1 MPHADLMKL
10 YGILHSAVYIF
21 HKLIFCSVLVVLFLT
36 GCESASHSEN
46 HFEDIDI
53 FQSEEPK
60 SAKDALPQNTPDYII
75 QYECTEIISAISGV
89 DLCFDPSA
97 AAPRWIKLELVGYEG
112 QPDTTGYFPSGWGI
126 KAEIPILNRGTK
138 DAVIKNGTRV
148 VTFNTSKG
156 IVDVVANGEII
167 VPARTGYKA
176 GYAVVKAY
184 FDSDLLEDGLT
195 GVPCKKDE
203 VPCNLNEVSYT
214 VNPDGNIIGDNQDNN
229 TGTLKIF
236 HPSAYPR
243 VVITDVILPE
253 YIEQHGVNTFKS
265 FEITVTGKNIGGHM
279 TRPLYVKLDINNN
292 IELVTFFTVQPLE
305 SGETFQE
312 TLTQYEGLDNHLI
325 GDFSS
330 GHVPVQARIQ
340 EVDVDVFGPYAW
352 ASLINTDFADFEEGG
367 KYDYSQWKDI
377 VREANKRIGKFGDG
391 YWDSPVERNST
402 DMILGASNT
411 WHDPTAADSTT
422 IKTIYGDLQKG
433 VEVPED
439 YDGDA
444 VTTTTGFAIK
454 LPIPHLI
461 YPGDGDIFRV
471 SDYPPVILND
481 GLFTCLKLSEIE
493 QYIDW
498 AAANGTFHRFEE
510 REVHPCFGIDSEIN
524 GSNLQTHVEQWPDSF
539 LRFRWLPT
547 INITE
552 ATPAKI
558 EIRDA
563 DHNLVHSADYPDG
576 LTFAPKEMVGVF
588 TGMGMDELHGFA
600 QYPDGRHYNEIYE
613 YYLDLHGEYGEGEA
627 KSNADKG
634 YFNQYVYDGPSLEPG
649 KYYWRVTNDLNSEEG
664 SQIWSEEFNFTIQ
677 STTEVPFWKQGVAI
691 SDPLKMAPGYGDT
704 FIFSGEVI
712 NVYEGGFTIA
722 TDEGFVNLRTDSD
735 TWIYSAATPDVC
747 KTLEETCFSN
757 VFDEVHLGWKVIV
770 TVDESPYLVGG
781 TYVPYQSIPVAKSVV
796 EQQFGREHLRC
807 KVLGLTV
814 SGKTPVSCHWGDY
827 KLLEN
832 SAVPESAKMIVFIR
846 TYKDCEVVTVTSA
859 GVSHLHCED
868 DSHVNLN
875 ISLKQGQD
883 IQIAGKSPQVISET
897 GHVQEKISEF
907 GITTTSMKSHEFSD
921 VLGSFG
927 HTLEPASKTA
937 FTESISMSSQEV
949 QDYFTEITVFQKMI
963 AEFTN
968 LVGSTENDFIFDDRD
983 VSGLI
988 KQFESLLESHE
999 YMVDLMIHRD
1009 LHNHSKQMRDQVIE
1023 TIKSES
1029 TKFAPWAELKIQLQ
1043 EAEYYAGQ
1051 RNLLQVIS
1059 VLGRNLK

>member
-1 MPHADLMKL
+1 MKL

-176 GYAVVKAY
+176 GYAVVNAY
-184 FDSDLLEDGLT
+184 FDSDLLQDGLT
-195 GVPCKKDE
+195 GIPCKKDE

-253 YIEQHGVNTFKS
+253 YIEHFGGNSFSS
-265 FEITVTGKNIGGHM
+265 FEITVTGKNIGGPM
-279 TRPLYVKLDINNN
+279 TRPFYVKLDINNN
-292 IELVTFFTVQPLE
+292 IKWVTILDVQPLE

-312 TLTQYEGLDNHLI
+312 TLTQYEGLDDHVV

-340 EVDVDVFGPYAW
+340 EVSVQVFGPYAW

-367 KYDYSQWKDI
+367 KYDYSQWKHI
-377 VREANKRIGKFGDG
+377 VRHANKQLDG

-402 DMILGASNT
+402 DMVLGASNT
-411 WHDPTAADSTT
+411 WHDPTEAPSTET
-422 IKTIYGDLQKG
+422 IKTIYGDVIKG
-433 VEVPED
+433 VEVPGD

-454 LPIPHLI
+454 PSVPHLI
-461 YPGDGDIFRV
+461 YPDDGDIFRV

-481 GLFTCLKLSEIE
+481 GLFTCLKPSEIE

-510 REVHPCFGIDSEIN
+510 REVHPCFGIDSELN
-524 GSNLQTHVEQWPDSF
+524 GLNFQTHVEQWPDSF

-558 EIRDA
+558 EIRDV

-576 LTFAPKEMVGVF
+576 LTFAPRELAGVF
-588 TGMGMDELHGFA
+588 TGMGMDELHGFVH
-600 QYPDGRHYNEIYE
+600 YPDGRHYNEIYE
-613 YYLDLHGEYGEGEA
+613 YYLDLHGEYGEGLA
-627 KSNADKG
+627 KSNADEG

-664 SQIWSEEFNFTIQ
+664 SQVWSEEFNFTIQ
-677 STTEVPFWKQGVAI
+677 STTEIPFWKQGVAI

-712 NVYEGGFTIA
+712 NVYEGGFTLA
-722 TDEGFVNLRTDSD
+722 TDEGFVNLRTGTD
-735 TWIYSAATPDVC
+735 TTIYSSVTGIHQ
-747 KTLEETCFSN
+747 
-757 VFDEVHLGWKVIV
+757 EVPLGWKVMVSI
-770 TVDESPYLVGG
+770 DESPYLVGR
-781 TYVPYQSIPVAKSVV
+781 TYVPYGSIPIANSVTEV
-796 EQQFGREHLRC
+796 IYGGEHHRC
-807 KVLGLTV
+807 KVLGLT
-814 SGKTPVSCHWGDY
+814 SAGKTAVSCNSGDY
-827 KLLEN
+827 KLLEI
-832 SAVPESAKMIVFIR
+832 SAVPETAKTIVFIR

-859 GVSHLHCED
+859 GKSHLHCED
-868 DSHVNLN
+868 ASQFTVEMP
-875 ISLKQGQD
+875 LKQGLD
-883 IQIAGKSPQVISET
+883 IQIIGKSPQVISET

-907 GITTTSMKSHEFSD
+907 GITTTSMKRHEFSD

-937 FTESISMSSQEV
+937 FTESISMASQEV
-949 QDYFTEITVFQKMI
+949 QDYFIEITVFQKMI

-1009 LHNHSKQMRDQVIE
+1009 LHNQSKQMRDQVIE

>member
-176 GYAVVKAY
+176 GYAVVNAY
-184 FDSDLLEDGLT
+184 FDSDLLQDGLT

-253 YIEQHGVNTFKS
+253 YIEHFGGNSFSS
-265 FEITVTGKNIGGHM
+265 FEITVTGKNIGGPM
-279 TRPLYVKLDINNN
+279 TRPFYVKLDINNN
-292 IELVTFFTVQPLE
+292 IEWVTFFTVQPLE
-305 SGETFQE
+305 SGETFEE
-312 TLTQYEGLDNHLI
+312 TLTQYKGIDNHLQ
-325 GDFSS
+325 GDYSS
-330 GHVPVQARIQ
+330 GQVPVQVRIQ
-340 EVDVDVFGPYAW
+340 ETGTDFFGPYSW
-352 ASLINTDFADFEEGG
+352 ASLINTGFADFEEGG

-377 VREANKRIGKFGDG
+377 VREANNRIGKFGDG
-391 YWDSPVERNST
+391 YWDSPVERNSN
-402 DMILGASNT
+402 DMIIGASGTNR
-411 WHDPTAADSTT
+411 DPTNPD
-422 IKTIYGDLQKG
+422 KNLRDIYGDYYKG
-433 VEVPED
+433 VEVPEA
-439 YDGDA
+439 YDGNA
-444 VTTTTGFAIK
+444 VTTTNGFAIK
-454 LPIPHLI
+454 PPVPHLI
-461 YPGDGDIFRV
+461 YPADDDIFRL
-471 SDYPPVILND
+471 SDYPPVINKD
-481 GLFTCLKLSEIE
+481 WANTCMKLSERE
-493 QYIDW
+493 QYVDW
-498 AAANGTFHRFEE
+498 GSPNGTFNRFEE
-510 REVHPCFGIDSEIN
+510 REVQPCFGIDREIN
-524 GSNLQTHVEQWPDSF
+524 DLNLQTHVEQWPDSF

-547 INITE
+547 IKITE
-552 ATPAKI
+552 AIPAKI

-563 DHNLVHSADYPDG
+563 DHNLVYYADYPDD
-576 LTFAPKEMVGVF
+576 LIFAPKEMSGVF
-588 TGMGMDELHGFA
+588 TGMGMDELHGYSQFL
-600 QYPDGRHYNEIYE
+600 DGRHYNEIYE
-613 YYLDLHGEYGEGEA
+613 YYLDLYGQSLA
-627 KSNADKG
+627 TSKATADKG
-634 YFNQYVYDGPSLEPG
+634 YFNQYVYDGPPLKPG

-664 SQIWSEEFNFTIQ
+664 SQIWSEEFSFTIQ
-677 STTEVPFWKQGVAI
+677 STTELPFWLQDAAI
-691 SDPLKMAPGYGDT
+691 SDPSKMAGQVGGS
-704 FIFSGEVI
+704 FSKSGEVI
-712 NVYEGGFTIA
+712 NVYEGGFTLA
-722 TDEGFVNLRTDSD
+722 TDEGFVNLRTGTD
-735 TWIYSAATPDVC
+735 TTIYSSVTGIHQ
-747 KTLEETCFSN
+747 
-757 VFDEVHLGWKVIV
+757 EVPLGWKVMVSI
-770 TVDESPYLVGG
+770 DESPYLVGR
-781 TYVPYQSIPVAKSVV
+781 TYVPYGSIPIANSVTEV
-796 EQQFGREHLRC
+796 IYGGEHHRC
-807 KVLGLTV
+807 KVLGLT
-814 SGKTPVSCHWGDY
+814 SAGKTAVSCNSGDY
-827 KLLEN
+827 KLLEI
-832 SAVPESAKMIVFIR
+832 SAVPETAKTIVFIR
-846 TYKDCEVVTVTSA
+846 TYKDCEVVTVTSS
-859 GVSHLHCED
+859 GKSHLHCED
-868 DSHVNLN
+868 ASQFTVEMP
-875 ISLKQGQD
+875 LKQGLD
-883 IQIAGKSPQVISET
+883 IQIIGKSPQVISET

-937 FTESISMSSQEV
+937 FTASISMASQEV
-949 QDYFTEITVFQKMI
+949 QDYFTEITMFQKMI

-968 LVGSTENDFIFDDRD
+968 LVVSTENDFIFDDRD

-999 YMVDLMIHRD
+999 YMVVLMIHRD
-1009 LHNHSKQMRDQVIE
+1009 LHNQSKQMRDQVIE

-1029 TKFAPWAELKIQLQ
+1029 TKLAPWAELKIQLQ